1 MEIVY
6 FVLGVVTVLLV
17 LGIVVIV
24 RVGTLV
30 KELKE
35 EVQFLERG
43 SNDVAN
49 DIHRRIDD
57 EIRDLQTQLKD
68 ALDFIGDTKDVFHN
82 RIDYEVKDILSLV
95 DSRLDKLE
103 NKLTIKK

>member
-1 MEIVY
+1 LI
-6 FVLGVVTVLLV
+6 LGV
-17 LGIVVIV
+17 VVIV

-35 EVQFLERG
+35 TVQHLERG

-49 DIHRRIDD
+49 DIHRRIED
-57 EIRDLQTQLKD
+57 EVRELRTKIDFNEREIFSQL
-68 ALDFIGDTKDVFHN
+68 
-82 RIDYEVKDILSLV
+82 

-103 NKLTIKK
+103 SRISRQKTQVPKG

>member
-6 FVLGVVTVLLV
+6 FTLGAVTVLLI
-17 LGIVVIV
+17 LGVVVIV

-35 EVQFLERG
+35 TVQHLERG

-49 DIHRRIDD
+49 DIHRRIED
-57 EIRDLQTQLKD
+57 EVRELRTKIDFNEREIFSQL
-68 ALDFIGDTKDVFHN
+68 
-82 RIDYEVKDILSLV
+82 

-103 NKLTIKK
+103 SRINKQKTQVPKG